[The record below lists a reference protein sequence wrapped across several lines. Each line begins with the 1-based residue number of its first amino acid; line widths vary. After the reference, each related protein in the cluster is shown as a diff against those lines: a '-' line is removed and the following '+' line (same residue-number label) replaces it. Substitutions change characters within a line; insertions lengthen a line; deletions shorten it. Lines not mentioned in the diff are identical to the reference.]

1 MNRGL
6 NNFIMFTTG
15 VVLGTLAA
23 SKYFKEK
30 YEKISQEEIESVKE
44 VYKKKEEELKTLNKG
59 VEEYNKKVVEEHNKI
74 ADKYAN
80 ITNQYKKGM
89 STVRDQIGPYVIT
102 PEEFDEEGYET
113 ISLTYYADGV
123 LTDEQDFPI
132 EDVEDTVGNDAL
144 NSFGEYEDDS
154 VYVRDDDKGID
165 YEILLDV
172 RKYSDL
178 PKTDEPHN
186 MEE

>member
-59 VEEYNKKVVEEHNKI
+59 VEEYNKI
-74 ADKYAN
+74 ADKYTN

-132 EDVEDTVGNDAL
+132 EDAEDTVGNDAL

>member
-23 SKYFKEK
+23 SRYFKEK

-59 VEEYNKKVVEEHNKI
+59 VEERNKIVVEEHNKI
-74 ADKYAN
+74 ADKYVKLA
-80 ITNQYKKGM
+80 NQYNKGV

-132 EDVEDTVGNDAL
+132 EDIEDTADLFTEEIAVEEEADTNLSKNEDSNDDTVT
-144 NSFGEYEDDS
+144 NE
-154 VYVRDDDKGID
+154 
-165 YEILLDV
+165 
-172 RKYSDL
+172 
-178 PKTDEPHN
+178 
-186 MEE
+186 